1 MLQFL
6 HSLRLRLRAE
16 LEAPPEQ
23 RRLGSG
29 WMSGVGALVLAV
41 ACLLLV
47 ISLRH
52 PGFLGMPE
60 LRVIHTHPAFRI
72 VLQVA
77 LIGSFVLASLNL
89 VLRPKK
95 TLGTWA
101 MILTLSATL
110 LGGSSVRAAG
120 DAPASV
126 FVGLDWFV
134 LNVVFTGFLFAPLER
149 LFPHRKDQALFRTE
163 WREDLFYYLVS
174 SMLVQVITWL
184 SFAPARF
191 FLVHTAW
198 GGFRAWVGG
207 QPFWLQF
214 LEIMFFTDLVQYW
227 VHRAF
232 HRVPW
237 LWRFHAVH
245 HSAPVMDWIA
255 SARMH
260 FLEIVALRGATAVPV
275 IVLGFD
281 PAAMQAYILFVYV
294 HSTVLHANLKW
305 NFDWLG
311 QFLATP
317 RFHHWHHGLEK
328 EAIDVN
334 FAIHFPVL
342 DRVFGTLHWPEK
354 RWPEAY
360 GIQGEPMPHGYWRQ
374 FLYPFKRS
382 K

>member
-1 MLQFL
+1 MFRVTET
-6 HSLRLRLRAE
+6 LRRRLRAE
-16 LEAPPEQ
+16 LEAPPGQ

-29 WMSGVGALVLAV
+29 WISGVGALVLAV
-41 ACLLLV
+41 ASLLLV

-60 LRVIHTHPAFRI
+60 LRIIHSHPAFRAA
-72 VLQVA
+72 LQVM
-77 LIGSFVLASLNL
+77 LIGSFLLAALNL
-89 VLRPKK
+89 VLRPRK

-110 LGGSSVRAAG
+110 LGGAGARAGG
-120 DAPASV
+120 DETATV

-134 LNVVFTGFLFAPLER
+134 LNVIFTGFLFVPLER
-149 LFPHRKDQALFRTE
+149 LFPHRKGQALFRRE

-174 SMLVQVITWL
+174 SMLVQVLTWL
-184 SFAPARF
+184 SFAPSRF
-191 FLVHTAW
+191 VVAHTEW
-198 GGFRAWVGG
+198 GGFRGWVGG

-214 LEIMFFTDLVQYW
+214 LEIMFLTDLVQYW
-227 VHRAF
+227 EHRAF

-245 HSAPVMDWIA
+245 HSAPVMDWMA
-255 SARMH
+255 GARMH
-260 FLEIVALRGATAVPV
+260 FLEIVVLRGTTALPMM
-275 IVLGFD
+275 VLGFE
-281 PAAMQAYILFVYV
+281 PSAVQAYVLFVYV

-311 QFLATP
+311 RFLATP

-334 FAIHFPVL
+334 FAIHFPIL
-342 DRVFGTLHWPEK
+342 DRIFGTLHWPEK

-360 GIQGEPMPHGYWRQ
+360 GIQGEPMPQGYWRQ